1 MEAFLEGFFVIVLWV
16 ATPSIAD
23 SSLGQ
28 NQLSASVMRVHIRL
42 QIIGHSLQV
51 SGGVNILHFDVIWH
65 IQADGGVV

>member
-1 MEAFLEGFFVIVLWV
+1 MIVLWF

-28 NQLSASVMRVHIRL
+28 NQLSASVMRIHIRL
-42 QIIGHSLQV
+42 QIIGHPLQV
-51 SGGVNILHFDVIWH
+51 SGGVNILHLDVIRN